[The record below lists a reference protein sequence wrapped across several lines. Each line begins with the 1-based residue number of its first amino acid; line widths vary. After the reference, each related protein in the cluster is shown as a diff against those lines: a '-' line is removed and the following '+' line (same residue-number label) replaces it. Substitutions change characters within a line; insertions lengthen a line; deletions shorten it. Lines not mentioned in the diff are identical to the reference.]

1 MQSLAWGRRT
11 LAPTGYNTQE
21 DPLGLSNEGNDKK
34 FPEDLRDLFPEKFV
48 DVFWSIFKII

>member
-11 LAPTGYNTQE
+11 LAPTGYTQE

-48 DVFWSIFKII
+48 NFFFYL